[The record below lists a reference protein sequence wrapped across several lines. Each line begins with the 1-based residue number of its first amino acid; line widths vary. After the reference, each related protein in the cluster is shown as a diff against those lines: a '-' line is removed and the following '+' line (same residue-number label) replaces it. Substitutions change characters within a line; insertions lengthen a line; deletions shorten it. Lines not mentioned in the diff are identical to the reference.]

1 MKKKLCAILSLCLSF
16 VMLMSVACYA
26 VYTQND
32 AVFEKEAETENTVFG
47 EKADKNETVY
57 VFASADGTVKKILSS
72 VELCASGSDQ
82 IVDSSTLSGIE
93 NVKGNETFSK
103 SEDGTLTWNASGKD
117 ISYMGVGNAALPVSV
132 KVTYTID
139 GKEMKPE
146 EMKGKSGRVSVRF
159 DYTNNV
165 KKTVKIGERDEEIC
179 LPMLALT
186 GAVLREE
193 NWKNVVCENGRI
205 IGDGARYA
213 VIGYTLPG
221 MEDLLSIKDREDV
234 MPTIPTHF
242 TIEGDVTDFSMEMT
256 VTVVTSEPFG
266 KIDADAFGVTGMLEN
281 GVDQICEAV
290 SQLTDGAKELFEGLG
305 ALEEKTGELILGV
318 KKLTDGA
325 QKLAEGVANLDN
337 GAAKLDDGSKSLA
350 DGLGK
355 ITENYEELNG
365 GAEQIFDALLKTA
378 RDQLTGAGLE
388 VPELTKDNYITVLE
402 QVEQSLDEETV
413 KAAVK
418 QAVEAAI
425 EEKRGQITAAV
436 TEAVRTEV
444 REKVKETVFE
454 NVRAQVAQAVRETVG
469 AEVRA
474 AVETQVKEQVLAA
487 AEMDLSSYNEAL
499 NAGMI
504 DKTTKAQIDG
514 AVAAKMNSDQVQQAI
529 ESKIDEQVTND
540 GVKALI
546 EAKTK
551 ERMASDAVKA
561 LIESQTDEQ
570 MKTEAVRTAIEE
582 NTEKQISILIEENMS
597 SDAVTEKLFAAAAGR
612 KKVGELIVSL
622 KSVETFCEGIKDY
635 TAAVETAKTGADQ
648 LYAGVSKLKAGSAAL
663 KTGASQLKEGLET
676 LESSLPA
683 MKDGVQALK
692 NGEKTLYD
700 GMETFRK
707 EAVDR
712 LVKLAKEDLSVLTE
726 RLRASA
732 ELAREYNTY
741 SGLADGMTGSVKYI
755 IRTEEI

>member
-1 MKKKLCAILSLCLSF
+1 MKKKLCVILSLCLSF
-16 VMLMSVACYA
+16 AMLASVACYA
-26 VYTQND
+26 LNAQNRPVFAEEAGTGKTAD
-32 AVFEKEAETENTVFG
+32 AGNAE
-47 EKADKNETVY
+47 KNETVY
-57 VFASADGTVKKILSS
+57 VFTTADGTVNKILSS
-72 VELCASGSDQ
+72 VELRASGSDRV
-82 IVDSSTLSGIE
+82 VDNSTLSDVE
-93 NVKGNETFSK
+93 NVKGNETFSR
-103 SEDGTLTWNASGKD
+103 SEDGTLIWNAAGKD
-117 ISYMGVGNAALPVSV
+117 ISYMGVGSTALPLTV
-132 KVTYTID
+132 KVTYTLD

-146 EMKGKSGRVSVRF
+146 ELKGKSGRVSVRF

-165 KKTVKIGERDEEIC
+165 KKTVKFGERDEEIC

-213 VIGYTLPG
+213 VIGYALPG
-221 MEDLLSIKDREDV
+221 MEDLLSIKDREDI

-290 SQLTDGAKELFEGLG
+290 GQLTDGAKELFEDLG

-325 QKLAEGVANLDN
+325 QKLAEGVADLDN

-355 ITENYEELNG
+355 ITENNKELNG

-378 RDQLTGAGLE
+378 RDQLMAAGLS
-388 VPELTKDNYITVLE
+388 VPELTKENYKTALT
-402 QVEQSLDEETV
+402 QVERSLDEEAV
-413 KAAVK
+413 RAAAREAVAAAV
-418 QAVEAAI
+418 

-436 TEAVRTEV
+436 TGAVRTGV
-444 REKVKETVFE
+444 REKVEMAVLE
-454 NVRAQVAQAVRETVG
+454 NVTAQVEAAVRDT
-469 AEVRA
+469 AEAQVRA

-487 AEMDLSSYNEAL
+487 AGMDLSSYEAAL

-504 DKTTKAQIDG
+504 DKATKAKIDG
-514 AVAAKMNSDQVQQAI
+514 AVAAKMNSDQVQQTI
-529 ESKIDEQVTND
+529 ESKTDEQMTSD

-546 EAKTK
+546 ASKTN
-551 ERMASDAVKA
+551 EQMASDAVKA
-561 LIESQTDEQ
+561 LIESQTDEH
-570 MKTEAVRTAIEE
+570 MKAEAVRTAIEE

-597 SDAVTEKLFAAAAGR
+597 SDAVTEKLSAAAAGR

-622 KSVETFCEGIKDY
+622 ESVETFCEGIKDY

-663 KTGASQLKEGLET
+663 NIGAAQLKEGLET